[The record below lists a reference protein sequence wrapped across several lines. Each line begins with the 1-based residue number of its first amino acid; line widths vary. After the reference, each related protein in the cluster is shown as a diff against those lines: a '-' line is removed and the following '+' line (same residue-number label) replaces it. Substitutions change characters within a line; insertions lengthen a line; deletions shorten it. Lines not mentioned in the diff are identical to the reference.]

1 MKKTSSAYIL
11 LFAGIFSLCIFSF
24 LFYKRIESLMYSYE
38 MVNRSMQVSFQ
49 SEKFFLCLRD
59 ASVIYRDYLRTYDK
73 NSVTEFNEK
82 INEYPQILS
91 YLNELED
98 GNPKQQESLRY
109 VNTLAQQYKI
119 YAQKL
124 LASDKTQP
132 PSAAMYNTSQ
142 QLLNTI
148 RAEVNNIINTENK
161 IMQERDDA
169 LNHHIYATPLFL
181 LTFSLTS
188 LAIIIYAFL
197 SIIKQIKKTQKLQVS
212 EAKFRM
218 LIKQAPVAITIYR
231 GADCITEIINDKAL
245 KMLGRTA
252 EEVTGK
258 PFFDIFPEALSAK
271 KIHDK
276 VLREGKTFSSSEF
289 AMQLFRNG
297 KTDDCFFDLV
307 YEPLFNNAGNTI
319 GIMAVATEIT
329 ERVIARKEA
338 EESENRFRALIEN
351 SLDVIALSDMK
362 GYFRYV
368 SASVK
373 NIFGYDE
380 AEFISKKALDFI
392 HPDDIAKLVE
402 KSMPM
407 VEGEKQVVSDTVR
420 FLHKDGSWRWVETSI
435 ANSLNVPYINAFVCN
450 IHDVTEQKKIQDTL
464 KQSGEN
470 FRELANFSP
479 QIIWT
484 ARTDGY
490 IDYYNKRWYEYT
502 GFIEN
507 FGDQS
512 WIPILHPDDV
522 QVWTDAWYESVK
534 TGNPYQLEF
543 RFKDKNNTETYR
555 WFLGKALPIKNNEG
569 EIIKWF
575 GACTD
580 IHDQKTITE
589 KLEHLIKERTTELT
603 ASNRD
608 LNEAQSLA
616 HIGSWEWNIKENKIT
631 WSNELYRIFEAERE
645 NFDISF
651 ESYTSLIHPEDR
663 EYAQKIIIEALV
675 KRNPFD
681 FYHRIKMRDGTIRTI
696 HGRGKV
702 YVDDSDEPI
711 RMSGTAQDITE
722 TVEIQNK
729 INKLN
734 QTFNFAEQTSCIGSF
749 RYNFSSGVFDYSD
762 NLYRILGCKPREFE
776 PAFENFTR
784 FVHPGDLEH
793 ILSENALLNEGNIS
807 SEYLFRV
814 IKKDGSI
821 IHARNTGIFITE
833 GNERVYIGT
842 LQDIT
847 SQHDKE
853 LQLLEQN
860 TALEEMNKELAS
872 FSYVASHDLQEP
884 LRKIRMFTR
893 RLIETEI
900 ASLSADGKEYFNRID
915 NAATRMQQLIEDLL
929 SYSRTN
935 TAQAHFELTDMDKL
949 LEDVCDNL
957 REKIVQTNTVIESSD
972 MQSAHVIP
980 FQFQQ
985 LFTNL
990 INNAIKFR
998 RQDAASKI
1006 HISHDIV
1013 NGAKAK
1019 NIPALKKGKYHHYAI
1034 KDNGIGFEPQYCEQI
1049 FGLFQRLHGRSEF
1062 EGTGIGLAI
1071 CKKIAEN
1078 HNGIIT
1084 ASGVPNKGATFNIYI
1099 PAE

>member
-1 MKKTSSAYIL
+1 M
-11 LFAGIFSLCIFSF
+11 
-24 LFYKRIESLMYSYE
+24 
-38 MVNRSMQVSFQ
+38 
-49 SEKFFLCLRD
+49 
-59 ASVIYRDYLRTYDK
+59 
-73 NSVTEFNEK
+73 
-82 INEYPQILS
+82 
-91 YLNELED
+91 
-98 GNPKQQESLRY
+98 
-109 VNTLAQQYKI
+109 
-119 YAQKL
+119 
-124 LASDKTQP
+124 
-132 PSAAMYNTSQ
+132 
-142 QLLNTI
+142 
-148 RAEVNNIINTENK
+148 
-161 IMQERDDA
+161 
-169 LNHHIYATPLFL
+169 
-181 LTFSLTS
+181 
-188 LAIIIYAFL
+188 
-197 SIIKQIKKTQKLQVS
+197 
-212 EAKFRM
+212 
-218 LIKQAPVAITIYR
+218 
-231 GADCITEIINDKAL
+231 
-245 KMLGRTA
+245 
-252 EEVTGK
+252 
-258 PFFDIFPEALSAK
+258 
-271 KIHDK
+271 
-276 VLREGKTFSSSEF
+276 
-289 AMQLFRNG
+289 
-297 KTDDCFFDLV
+297 V
-307 YEPLFNNAGNTI
+307 YEPLFDNSGKVI
-319 GIMAVATEIT
+319 GIMGVGTEIT
-329 ERVIARKEA
+329 ERVLAQKEI
-338 EESENRFRALIEN
+338 EESEKRFRALIEN

-362 GYFRYV
+362 GYFTYV

-392 HPDDIAKLVE
+392 HPDDIAELVE
-402 KSMPM
+402 NSKPM
-407 VEGEKQVVSDTVR
+407 VTGEKQVVSNTVR
-420 FLHKDGSWRWVETSI
+420 FLHKDGSWRWVESSVS
-435 ANSLNVPYINAFVCN
+435 NLLNVPYINAFVCN
-450 IHDVTEQKKIQDTL
+450 IHDVTEQKEVQDTL

-470 FRELANFSP
+470 FKELANFSP

-502 GFIEN
+502 GFNEN
-507 FGDQS
+507 FGDNS

-522 QVWTDAWYESVK
+522 QVWTNAWYDSVK
-534 TGNPYQLEF
+534 TGEPYQLEF

-555 WFLGKALPIKNNEG
+555 WFLGKALPIKNSEG

-589 KLEHLIKERTTELT
+589 KLEHLIKERTAELT
-603 ASNRD
+603 ASNKD

-616 HIGSWEWNIKENKIT
+616 HIGSWEWNIKENKIS
-631 WSNELYRIFEAERE
+631 WSDELYRIFDAERE
-645 NFDISF
+645 SFDSTF
-651 ESYTSLIHPEDR
+651 ENYTSLIHPEDR
-663 EYAQKIIIEALV
+663 EYTQNVILEALD
-675 KRNPFD
+675 KRKPFD
-681 FYHRIKMRDGTIRTI
+681 FYHRIKMRDETIHII

-702 YVDDSDEPI
+702 DVDDSNEPI

-734 QTFNFAEQTSCIGSF
+734 QTFNFAEQTSYIGSF
-749 RYNFSSGVFDYSD
+749 RYNFSTGIFDYSD
-762 NLYRILGCKPREFE
+762 NLYRILGCKPHEFE

-784 FVHPGDLEH
+784 FVHPGDLAH
-793 ILSENALLNEGNIS
+793 ILSENAFLNEENIS

-833 GNERVYIGT
+833 GNERIYIGT

-847 SQHDKE
+847 LQHNKE
-853 LQLLEQN
+853 LLLLEQN
-860 TALEEMNKELAS
+860 KALEEMNKELAS

-893 RLIETEI
+893 RLIETEKD
-900 ASLSADGKEYFNRID
+900 SLSTDGKEYFNRID

-949 LEDVCDNL
+949 LEDVCENL
-957 REKIVQTNTVIESSD
+957 KEKIVQTNTVIEFSD
-972 MQSAHVIP
+972 LQNAHVIP
-980 FQFQQ
+980 FQFKQ

-998 RQDAASKI
+998 REDAASKI
-1006 HISHDIV
+1006 YISHEIV
-1013 NGAKAK
+1013 NGAKTK
-1019 NIPALKKGKYHHYAI
+1019 NIPSLKKGKYHHYAV
-1034 KDNGIGFEPQYCEQI
+1034 KDNGIGFEPQYSEQI

-1084 ASGVPNKGATFNIYI
+1084 ASGDLNKGAIFNIYI